1 MVEGVERSAG
11 TRLAEVRGFIEGLF
25 QHDLHAKRVEAL
37 SGATL
42 GVMTSA
48 SLAVSVIG
56 QALAQARGLVP
67 KHAIKQVDRL
77 LRASKSFEF
86 AG

>member
-1 MVEGVERSAG
+1 MVEGVERTAG

-48 SLAVSVIG
+48 SRLADGHG
-56 QALAQARGLVP
+56 QRRVTSERRHQ
-67 KHAIKQVDRL
+67 
-77 LRASKSFEF
+77 
-86 AG
+86 